1 MKRDSEE
8 KLVKETEEYGFYRN
22 WICER
27 IEGMFRGYDNTGVS
41 MSDMCVLK
49 AVTKATGESEY
60 IVFDRDG
67 HIRTFIQDLF
77 DADIKVRLLKLQL
90 QEGLDLHN
98 IAETG
103 ELPKV
108 I

>member
-1 MKRDSEE
+1 MEE
-8 KLVKETEEYGFYRN
+8 KLVRETEEYEFYRN
-22 WICER
+22 WICES
-27 IEGMFRGYDNTGVS
+27 IEGMFRGYDDMGIS
-41 MSDMCVLK
+41 MSMHVLK

-67 HIRTFIQDLF
+67 HLRTVIQDLF
-77 DADIKVRLLKLQL
+77 DADIKVKLLKLKL
-90 QEGLDLHN
+90 QDSLDIRK

>member
-1 MKRDSEE
+1 MTKEE
-8 KLVKETEEYGFYRN
+8 ELVRETEEYEFYRN
-22 WICER
+22 WICES
-27 IEGMFRGYDNTGVS
+27 IEGMFRGYDDMGIS
-41 MSDMCVLK
+41 MSDMRVLK

-67 HIRTFIQDLF
+67 HLRTVIQDLF
-77 DADIKVRLLKLQL
+77 DADIKVKLLKLKL
-90 QEGLDLHN
+90 QDSLDIRK